1 MIADWTG
8 LHSVLLP
15 LLNADCSKYVTQGNQ
30 LKMFPK
36 CLLINFKTRRLD
48 SSALLKEKITEISI
62 FLFMFGDANC
72 WYFNIISCRKIE
84 KQIESVIIKVTNSH
98 KNYYFTWKWLQ
109 IGYFD
114 ICMKLILLS
123 AQKDYAT
130 LEKEEKE
137 KESQF
142 FSALF
147 RTDLIQVI
155 WPKVKFLIT
164 IGLFEWQ
171 VRFWHRET
179 EKQICWSL

>member
-1 MIADWTG
+1 MIAADWTG

-15 LLNADCSKYVTQGNQ
+15 LLIADYSKYVTRGNQ

-48 SSALLKEKITEISI
+48 SSALLKKIMEISI
-62 FLFMFGDANC
+62 WLFMFGDANC

-84 KQIESVIIKVTNSH
+84 KIESVIIKATNSRN
-98 KNYYFTWKWLQ
+98 NYYFTRKWLQ

-123 AQKDYAT
+123 AQKDYAAERNSLRT
-130 LEKEEKE
+130 WIVN
-137 KESQF
+137 

-147 RTDLIQVI
+147 LCI
-155 WPKVKFLIT
+155 
-164 IGLFEWQ
+164 
-171 VRFWHRET
+171 
-179 EKQICWSL
+179 